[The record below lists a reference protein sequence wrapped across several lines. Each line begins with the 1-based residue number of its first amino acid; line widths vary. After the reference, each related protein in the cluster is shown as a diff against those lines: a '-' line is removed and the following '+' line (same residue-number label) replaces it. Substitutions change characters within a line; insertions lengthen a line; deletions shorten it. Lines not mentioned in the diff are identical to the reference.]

1 MHWQIHVHGHKWWQI
16 KFLWTLRH
24 VVSPRHA
31 VLGSTVPMINC
42 QLTGSELPFLLSN
55 KSMLYVCIDQMTVKC
70 PKSQKEKERKKK
82 QFTILMCN
90 QVNEQM
96 VKKMKQREIRILK
109 KKHRNNRLLSKIDRV
124 INSQC
129 ARLLIHK
136 NQR

>member
-1 MHWQIHVHGHKWWQI
+1 
-16 KFLWTLRH
+16 
-24 VVSPRHA
+24 
-31 VLGSTVPMINC
+31 
-42 QLTGSELPFLLSN
+42 
-55 KSMLYVCIDQMTVKC
+55 MTVKC

>member
-1 MHWQIHVHGHKWWQI
+1 
-16 KFLWTLRH
+16 
-24 VVSPRHA
+24 
-31 VLGSTVPMINC
+31 MINC
-42 QLTGSELPFLLSN
+42 QLTGSEIPFLLSN

-90 QVNEQM
+90 QVNEQI
-96 VKKMKQREIRILK
+96 VKKDETERIIIRILK
-109 KKHRNNRLLSKIDRV
+109 KKHRNNHLLSQIDQV
-124 INSQC
+124 INFQR